1 VTNRRRFAAGIAACG
16 LLAMPAAAQAATKT
30 VDMGVPAKSQK
41 KFQNVG
47 ADVND
52 FFLHSVTIR
61 AGDTVKFRP
70 VGFHTVNLPP
80 SGGGLVPLIVPNGQ
94 KVAGVFDAANVAF
107 WFNGQDQF
115 GFNANLVATTGFGKR
130 FRYNGSSGVE
140 SGLPLAPN
148 PKPMAVKFPKKGK
161 YTYLCDIHPGMK
173 GRVVVKN
180 KNAKAPT
187 AKQDKR
193 TLKNQIATALKRAK
207 KLPSTKPPAN
217 TAYLGASAKGGVE
230 YFGMVP
236 GTLRVPVGTTVR
248 FAMSPRSYET
258 HTATFGPGN
267 PETEPNSY
275 LGEIAASFEGA
286 PVFDPRGVYPSEP
299 GTTATYTSALHGNG
313 FWNSGV
319 LDRSSLTALPAFNTV
334 RFGAA
339 GTYDYYCVIH
349 PFMHGQVVVQ

>member
-1 VTNRRRFAAGIAACG
+1 MVRPRTAAAIAACG

-30 VDMGVPAKSQK
+30 VDMGVPVKSQK
-41 KFQNVG
+41 KFQKLG

-70 VGFHTVNLPP
+70 VGFHDVNLPP
-80 SGGGLVPLIVPNGQ
+80 SGGGLVPLIVPTGQ
-94 KVAGVFDAANVAF
+94 KVAGVNDANSVPF
-107 WFNGQDQF
+107 WFNGADQL
-115 GFNANLVATTGFGKR
+115 GFNPSLAATTGFGKK
-130 FRYNGSSGVE
+130 FTYNGSNGVS

-148 PKPMAVKFPKKGK
+148 PKPMSVKFPKKGK
-161 YTYLCDIHPGMK
+161 YTYLCDVHPGME
-173 GRVVVKN
+173 GQVVVKN
-180 KNAKAPT
+180 KNAKIPT

-193 TLKNQIATALKRAK
+193 KLNNQVASALKRAK
-207 KLPSTKPPAN
+207 KLASAKPPAN
-217 TAYLGASAKGGVE
+217 TAYLGSAAKGGVE
-230 YFGMVP
+230 YLGMVP
-236 GTLRVPVGTTVR
+236 ESLKVAVGTTVR

-267 PETEPNSY
+267 PLTEPNSY
-275 LGEIAASFEGA
+275 LGQIAASFQG
-286 PVFDPRGVYPSEP
+286 PTLDPRGVYPSEP

-313 FWNSGV
+313 FWNSGG
-319 LDRSSLTALPAFNTV
+319 LDASSLTALPAFNVV